1 MLKAVEILTKAKELI
16 SSPEHW
22 CQEAYSRD
30 KNGVS
35 CDRKSPDVNSFCIIG
50 SVFKVLDEG
59 VTYDEEIKVWKALN
73 NVNGD
78 YAISTWN
85 DKEGRTHDE
94 VMAFLDQAIEKVKDL
109 TTSP

>member
-1 MLKAVEILTKAKELI
+1 MLNAVEILTKAKELI

-30 KNGVS
+30 INGVS

-50 SVFKVLDEG
+50 AIFKATDEG
-59 VTYDEEIKVWKALN
+59 VIYDEEIKVWNALN
-73 NVNGD
+73 NIVGD

-94 VMAFLDQAIEKVKDL
+94 VMALLDKAIENAKA
-109 TTSP
+109 